1 MSYKLTIRF
10 VLVLLGTF
18 LITSLISAQDSMT
31 KGTIAQRKF
40 ERLLKKGNTVLIDVR
55 TAEEFKGGHLQGA
68 ENIDVKQEDFK
79 TRIASLDKSKRYL
92 LYCGSGKRSLTARNI
107 MKEKGF
113 GRVYDLKGGIEAWK
127 GEVVNN

>member
-18 LITSLISAQDSMT
+18 LITSLISAQDSTT

-40 ERLLKKGNTVLIDVR
+40 ERLLKKRNTVLIDVR

-68 ENIDVKQEDFK
+68 ENIDV
-79 TRIASLDKSKRYL
+79 SKRTLKPGL
-92 LYCGSGKRSLTARNI
+92 LLLISQSVTCFTAAVV
-107 MKEKGF
+107 KGH
-113 GRVYDLKGGIEAWK
+113 
-127 GEVVNN
+127 

>member
-1 MSYKLTIRF
+1 
-10 VLVLLGTF
+10 
-18 LITSLISAQDSMT
+18 
-31 KGTIAQRKF
+31 
-40 ERLLKKGNTVLIDVR
+40 VLIDVR

>member
-10 VLVLLGTF
+10 ILVLLGTF
-18 LITSLISAQDSMT
+18 LITSLISAQDSTT
-31 KGTIAQRKF
+31 KGTISQRKF
-40 ERLLKKGNTVLIDVR
+40 DRLLKKRNTVLIGVR
-55 TAEEFKGGHLQGA
+55 TAEEFKEGHLQGA

-79 TRIASLDKSKRYL
+79 KRIASLDKSKRYL

-107 MKEKGF
+107 MKENGF